1 MNYYWSD
8 HYYYYCCWYYEWI
21 IIFVVLFPWYC
32 LFYVPLKNPP
42 PHTHTKSPLSCGDFV
57 SSSLLQH
64 SSSTPVIEEVLPW
77 QPGQFVYQRNTGKK
91 KTGALGDHKLLPRN
105 KWIFFSLFLC
115 TSIIKTHHTIC
126 SVFLFFVHVGVLANR
141 LFYPVICC
149 LFLISD
155 NILFADGFWG
165 NVVLTFLHFHMW
177 MTMNILC
184 CDSCFLDV
192 QMP

>member
-1 MNYYWSD
+1 MNYCF
-8 HYYYYCCWYYEWI
+8 CCFIYLI
-21 IIFVVLFPWYC
+21 LSILCSF
-32 LFYVPLKNPP
+32 KDPP
-42 PHTHTKSPLSCGDFV
+42 TQV
-57 SSSLLQH
+57 SSQL
-64 SSSTPVIEEVLPW
+64 W
-77 QPGQFVYQRNTGKK
+77 RFCQFLFVTAFIVNTSYRRSVALTARSICVSKEHQGEK

-105 KWIFFSLFLC
+105 KWIIFSLFLC

-149 LFLISD
+149 LVLISD

-165 NVVLTFLHFHMW
+165 NIVLTFLHFHMW

-184 CDSCFLDV
+184 CDSCFFDV